1 MIEVMER
8 IIAKCYEPDHL
19 IENWRT
25 GEVIVIWKDGT
36 KTTVRPIEGTPRSIY
51 SAFTAALAKKIF
63 GSNSQVNKIVS
74 KYEVPEKRNEL
85 KRKKRNE
92 KRIKYIM
99 DRAVTL
105 FEEGNKT

>member
-1 MIEVMER
+1 MHYLIENL
-8 IIAKCYEPDHL
+8 IARVYTPDHL

-25 GEVIVIWKDGT
+25 GEVIVVWKDGT
-36 KTTVRPIEGTPRSIY
+36 KTKVKPIEGTPRSIY
-51 SAFTAALAKKIF
+51 SAFTAALAKKIY

-99 DRAVTL
+99 DRAATL
-105 FEEGNKT
+105 FEEGNRT

>member
-1 MIEVMER
+1 MLNILEE
-8 IIAKCYEPDHL
+8 IIAKCYTPDHL

-36 KTTVRPIEGTPRSIY
+36 KTKVKPIEGEPRSIY

-74 KYEVPEKRNEL
+74 KYEVPEKKNEL

-92 KRIKYIM
+92 KKI
-99 DRAVTL
+99 DTL
-105 FEEGNKT
+105 LRRGILQ

>member
-1 MIEVMER
+1 MLNIFEK
-8 IIAKCYEPDHL
+8 IIANCYEPDHL

-99 DRAVTL
+99 DRAVTS
-105 FEEGNKT
+105 FEEGKRT